1 VHRLIVI
8 LLGAGIIAGNGCSSS
23 PTTDDRWAPS
33 DTISSTKT
41 TTFETRTDTVAPVHA
56 QPTPDLS
63 PYSTAPVQYTV
74 QIGAFRE
81 ARNANATQTLARER
95 FQVPVVNEYSAVRRL
110 YQIRVGFF
118 PTKDLALDFV
128 KKLRATYPHEYKDAW
143 IVRLNK

>member
-1 VHRLIVI
+1 MHRFIVI
-8 LLGAGIIAGNGCSSS
+8 LLGAGIIAGGCSSS
-23 PTTDDRWAPS
+23 RTTDDRWTPS
-33 DTISSTKT
+33 DTIPSTKT
-41 TTFETRTDTVAPVHA
+41 TTFETRTDTVAPVHS
-56 QPTPDLS
+56 QPTPEPS
-63 PYSTAPVQYTV
+63 AYSTAPVQYTV

-118 PTKDLALDFV
+118 PTKDLALDFLN
-128 KKLRATYPHEYKDAW
+128 KLRASYPHEYKDSW